1 MKIERLQ
8 ITVFVAIT
16 AVLWFGILY
25 CQGVPVG
32 WDYAK
37 PFSIVIGILVGLA
50 LLLEFIAWRHPKLH
64 GWFVPRPDLRGTWR
78 VELRS
83 SYVRPETHEPVPMI
97 VCYMGV
103 KQTLSKLQ
111 MQLMT
116 AESKSSFIADHVR
129 QNPSG
134 SGYQVIGVYT
144 NEPNVHL
151 RDARISEMHQGA
163 IIIETHGPEHRPT
176 HLDAKYWTDRK
187 TTGTMEFTD
196 RIDELCTKFA
206 DAERAFQKRR
216 TASSPAVP
224 PAAPPAS

>member
-50 LLLEFIAWRHPKLH
+50 LLLEFIAWRHLP

-78 VELRS
+78 VEIAS
-83 SYVRPETHEPVPMI
+83 TYVDPKTNQREPIIIGYV
-97 VCYMGV
+97 GV
-103 KQTLSKLQ
+103 EQTLSVLQ
-111 MQLMT
+111 MKLMT
-116 AESKSSFIADHVR
+116 DESKSTFIADNIR
-129 QNPSG
+129 KSPSG

-151 RDARISEMHQGA
+151 RAEHISEMHQGA
-163 IIIETHGPEHRPT
+163 IIIETHGPENRPT

-216 TASSPAVP
+216 AASPPAVP
-224 PAAPPAS
+224 PAAPTDS